1 MKQPELDIA
10 VVIPC
15 HRCLDHIDGVLARVG
30 PEVTRIVVVDDA
42 CPEGTGKHVEGM
54 ASPRVTVLYQDENTG
69 VGGAVLRGMA
79 HARAAGAEVLV
90 KIDGDGQMAPELV
103 ERFVAPIANGEADY
117 TKGNRF
123 YARRFVRDMPVG
135 RFLGNG
141 TLSFLTKLSSG
152 YWNVFDPTN
161 GYVAISGAVFD
172 ELPLDGI
179 HPRYFF
185 ETDMLCQLSLVR
197 AVVMDVPMR
206 AVYGGERSGI
216 SPIRHVLPFLR
227 GHAARFVHRVT
238 YNYFLRGFE
247 IGSLYLAAGIP
258 MLLFGLIFGI
268 WQWASLS
275 AAGVTASAGTVMLAA
290 LPVILGFVLILNFLS
305 VDVMMVPKEP
315 LHPRLRNAPAAP
327 SDPGGDARKSRHG
340 ATAAGR
346 VRPGREDPG

>member
-1 MKQPELDIA
+1 MKQPESEIA

-15 HRCLDHIDGVLARVG
+15 YRCLDRIDGVLARIG
-30 PEVTRIVVVDDA
+30 PEVARIVVVDDA
-42 CPEGTGKHVEGM
+42 CPEGTGRHVEGM
-54 ASPRVTVLYQDENTG
+54 ASSRVTVLYQDENTG

-79 HARAAGAEVLV
+79 HAREAGAEILV

-123 YARRFVRDMPVG
+123 YARGFVQDMPFG

-141 TLSFLTKLSSG
+141 MLSFLTKLSSG

-161 GYVAISGAVFD
+161 GYVAISGVVFD
-172 ELPLDGI
+172 EMPLDRI

-185 ETDMLCQLSLVR
+185 ETDMLCQLSLIR

-206 AVYGGERSGI
+206 AVYDGEWSGV

-227 GHAARFVHRVT
+227 GHVTRFLYRVT
-238 YNYFLRGFE
+238 FNYFLRDFS
-247 IGSLYLAAGIP
+247 IGSLYLAVGIP
-258 MLLFGLIFGI
+258 LLLFGLIFGI
-268 WQWASLS
+268 WQWAALS
-275 AAGVTASAGTVMLAA
+275 AAGVSASAGTVMLAA

-305 VDVMMVPKEP
+305 IDVMMVPKEA
-315 LHPRLRNAPAAP
+315 LHPGLRKASVPLSP
-327 SDPGGDARKSRHG
+327 PGEDARKRRDGPGTSTQ
-340 ATAAGR
+340 AP
-346 VRPGREDPG
+346 PGRKEPG